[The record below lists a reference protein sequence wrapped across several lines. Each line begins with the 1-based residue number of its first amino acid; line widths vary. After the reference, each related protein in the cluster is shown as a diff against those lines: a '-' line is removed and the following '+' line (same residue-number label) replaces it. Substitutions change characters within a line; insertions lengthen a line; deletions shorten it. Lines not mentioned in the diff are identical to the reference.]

1 MFLKAEEIVRMER
14 LYGTPDEERI
24 TVEMGEREWALL
36 RRTQTRGRAHDVTL
50 YVRRGDDLAVIAKHS
65 YPPGVYRA
73 PSGGV
78 TPEETMEE
86 GIAREVNEEL
96 GIAIR
101 LQRYL
106 LREKVDFRRGSDAV
120 LWTTHVFT
128 AEPLTTELAPTD
140 HNEIRE
146 ARWMPLRE
154 VSGPVAKALG
164 SSRSAGLRYRGYLHR
179 RVMETLAR
187 LEQRSGRSI

>member
-1 MFLKAEEIVRMER
+1 MFLKAEEILRMER

-24 TVEMGEREWALL
+24 AVEMGEREWALL

-50 YVRRGDDLAVIAKHS
+50 YVLQGDSLAVIAKHS
-65 YPPGVYRA
+65 YPAGVYRA

-78 TPEETMEE
+78 MPEESMEE
-86 GIAREVNEEL
+86 GIAREVSEEL
-96 GIAIR
+96 GITVS

-106 LREKVDFRRGSDAV
+106 LREMVDFLHGGETV

-128 AEPLTTELAPTD
+128 ARPLTTELAPTD
-140 HNEIRE
+140 HKEIRE
-146 ARWMPLRE
+146 ARWASLQE
-154 VSGPVAKALG
+154 VSGPIAAALAV
-164 SSRSAGLRYRGYLHR
+164 SPSAGLRYRGYLHR

-187 LEQRSGRSI
+187 LESR

>member
-1 MFLKAEEIVRMER
+1 MFVKAEEIVRMEH

-24 TVEMGEREWALL
+24 TVEMGDREWSLL
-36 RRTQTRGRAHDVTL
+36 KRTQTRGRAHDVTL

-65 YPPGVYRA
+65 YPPGVFRA

-78 TPEETMEE
+78 MPEESMEE
-86 GIAREVNEEL
+86 GIAREVSEEL
-96 GIAIR
+96 GITIR

-106 LREKVDFRRGSDAV
+106 LREKVDFRHHDDSV

-128 AEPLTTELAPTD
+128 AEPLAIELAPTD

-146 ARWMPLRE
+146 ARWVSLRE
-154 VSGPVAKALG
+154 LSGPIAKALDA
-164 SSRSAGLRYRGYLHR
+164 SHSAGLRYRAYLHR

-187 LEQRSGRSI
+187 VEPR

>member
-1 MFLKAEEIVRMER
+1 MFVKAEEIIRMEH
-14 LYGTPDEERI
+14 LYGVPDEERI
-24 TVEMGEREWALL
+24 TVEMGDREWALL
-36 RRTQTRGRAHDVTL
+36 KRTQTRGRAHDVTL

-65 YPPGVYRA
+65 YPPGIFRA

-78 TPEETMEE
+78 MPEETMEE

-106 LREKVDFRRGSDAV
+106 LREKVDFQHRDDTV

-128 AEPLTTELAPTD
+128 AEPLTTKLAPID
-140 HNEIRE
+140 HKEIRE
-146 ARWMPLRE
+146 ARWVPLRE
-154 VSGPVAKALG
+154 VSGPIAKALDA
-164 SSRSAGLRYRGYLHR
+164 SHSAGLRYRGYLHR

-187 LEQRSGRSI
+187 LEQR

>member
-1 MFLKAEEIVRMER
+1 MFVKAEEIVRMER

-24 TVEMGEREWALL
+24 TVEMDEREWALL
-36 RRTQTRGRAHDVTL
+36 RRSQTRGRAHDVTL
-50 YVRRGDDLAVIAKHS
+50 YVLNGDDLAVIAKPS

-78 TPEETMEE
+78 LPEESMEE

-106 LREKVDFRRGSDAV
+106 VREKVDFRHRGEAV

-128 AEPLTTELAPTD
+128 AQPLTTDLAPTD

-146 ARWMPLRE
+146 ARWMPLQE
-154 VSGPVAKALG
+154 ISGPVARALAA
-164 SSRSAGLRYRGYLHR
+164 SRSAGLRYRGYLHR
-179 RVMETLAR
+179 RVMEALAR
-187 LEQRSGRSI
+187 LESR

>member
-1 MFLKAEEIVRMER
+1 MFVKAEEIVRMEQ
-14 LYGTPDEERI
+14 LYGAPDEERI

-36 RRTQTRGRAHDVTL
+36 KRTQTRGRAHDVTL

-65 YPPGVYRA
+65 YAPGVYRA

-78 TPEETMEE
+78 MPEETMEE
-86 GIAREVNEEL
+86 GIAREVSEEL

-106 LREKVDFRRGSDAV
+106 LREKVDFRNGSETI

-128 AEPLTTELAPTD
+128 ADPVTTVLAPTD

-146 ARWMPLRE
+146 ARWVPLGE
-154 VSGPVAKALG
+154 VSGPIGKALAT
-164 SSRSAGLRYRGYLHR
+164 SHSAGLRYRGYLHR
-179 RVMETLAR
+179 RVMESLAR
-187 LEQRSGRSI
+187 LEQR